1 MSDMTADSAQR
12 AERRRNGF
20 LLFGVVVLLAALVFG
35 GWWLLAGRYSE
46 STDDAYVA
54 GNIVSVTSRENATV
68 NALYADNTQQ
78 VRQGQLLIEMDP
90 SVADV
95 NMRAAE
101 ANLARAVRAVRGTFA
116 SADSYA
122 AQLQHAEVTLA
133 QARSDYERR
142 QAALAGAVSGEELGH
157 ARDAVQAAEAAVS
170 SARGG
175 LAQAQSGIAGV
186 DVAHNPDVLAAEA
199 QLRAAALAQAHMKIV
214 APVDGVIAQRTVQV
228 GQRVNA
234 GAPLMAVVPLS
245 NVWVDANFKEVQ
257 LARMRIGQPVEVTTD
272 LYGSKVVYHGR
283 IAGLGAGSG
292 SAFSILPPQNA
303 SGNWIKIVQRVPVR
317 IALDEKEVKD
327 NPLRIGLSVTAK
339 VDIHDQSGPR
349 AGSAAPVSV
358 MRGNP
363 GDNVDAQVD
372 ALVKK
377 ILAANSQA
385 MPMMAQQAMP
395 AQSRQSRAQ
404 PRRTRHQAGVR
415 RSAGNPS
422 RPARTR

>member
-1 MSDMTADSAQR
+1 
-12 AERRRNGF
+12 
-20 LLFGVVVLLAALVFG
+20 VH
-35 GWWLLAGRYSE
+35 
-46 STDDAYVA
+46 
-54 GNIVSVTSRENATV
+54 
-68 NALYADNTQQ
+68 
-78 VRQGQLLIEMDP
+78 QGQLLIEMDP
-90 SVADV
+90 SVAEV

-101 ANLARAVRAVRGTFA
+101 ANLARAARAVRGTFA

-122 AQLQHAEVTLA
+122 AQLQQAEVTLA
-133 QARSDYERR
+133 QAKSDYQRR

-157 ARDAVQAAEAAVS
+157 ARDAVQAAEAAVN

-199 QLRAAALAQAHMKIV
+199 QLRAAAIVLVHMKIF

-257 LARMRIGQPVEVTTD
+257 LARMRIGQPVEITTD
-272 LYGSKVVYHGR
+272 IYGSKVVYHGK

-317 IALDEKEVKD
+317 IALDPKEVTD

-339 VDIHDQSGPR
+339 VDVHDQSGPR
-349 AGSAAPVSV
+349 AATAAPASV
-358 MRGNP
+358 MRGNAAE
-363 GDNVDAQVD
+363 DIDAQVD
-372 ALVKK
+372 ALVKR
-377 ILAANSQA
+377 ILAANSA
-385 MPMMAQQAMP
+385 AMP
-395 AQSRQSRAQ
+395 APPQQAVAAKKKHVAA
-404 PRRTRHQAGVR
+404 RRTAR
-415 RSAGNPS
+415 RNSS
-422 RPARTR
+422 QPARTR